1 MQLNITGH
9 NVEITPAMR
18 EFVTAKFSKLE
29 QFFDRIN
36 QVYIVL
42 KVEKVTQIAD
52 ANLHVNGG
60 EIHASAEGQDMYA
73 AVDGLIDKLARQ
85 LTKHKD
91 KLKQHTNCPGPLASA
106 AGYHR
111 RRARGRSG
119 EIMMNNDSALQLSN
133 VLNQECTR
141 SQVHCQ
147 SKKRA
152 LEIISELA
160 AKQLSLPPQ
169 VVFEAI
175 LTREKMGSTGIGNG
189 IAIPHGKLEED
200 TLRAVGVFV
209 QLETPIAFDAI
220 DNQPVD
226 LLFALLVP
234 ADQTKTHLHTL
245 SLVAKRLADKAICR
259 RLRAAQS
266 DEELYEIITEAGSS
280 DDA

>member
-1 MQLNITGH
+1 MT
-9 NVEITPAMR
+9 
-18 EFVTAKFSKLE
+18 
-29 QFFDRIN
+29 
-36 QVYIVL
+36 
-42 KVEKVTQIAD
+42 
-52 ANLHVNGG
+52 
-60 EIHASAEGQDMYA
+60 
-73 AVDGLIDKLARQ
+73 
-85 LTKHKD
+85 
-91 KLKQHTNCPGPLASA
+91 
-106 AGYHR
+106 
-111 RRARGRSG
+111 
-119 EIMMNNDSALQLSN
+119 NNDTTLQLSS
-133 VLNQECTR
+133 VLNRECTR
-141 SQVHCQ
+141 SRVHCQ

-209 QLETPIAFDAI
+209 QLETTI
-220 DNQPVD
+220 DFYSSYYHPVD

-245 SLVAKRLADKAICR
+245 SLVAKRLADKTICR

-266 DEELYEIITEAGSS
+266 DEELYQIITDTEGTPDEA
-280 DDA
+280 

>member
-1 MQLNITGH
+1 MCSTTGH
-9 NVEITPAMR
+9 LYSSR
-18 EFVTAKFSKLE
+18 
-29 QFFDRIN
+29 
-36 QVYIVL
+36 
-42 KVEKVTQIAD
+42 
-52 ANLHVNGG
+52 
-60 EIHASAEGQDMYA
+60 
-73 AVDGLIDKLARQ
+73 LA
-85 LTKHKD
+85 
-91 KLKQHTNCPGPLASA
+91 
-106 AGYHR
+106 
-111 RRARGRSG
+111 
-119 EIMMNNDSALQLSN
+119 EIMPKNETTLQLST

-141 SQVHCQ
+141 AGVHCQ

-160 AKQLSLPPQ
+160 AKQLSLPSQ

-200 TLRAVGVFV
+200 TMRAVGVFV

-245 SLVAKRLADKAICR
+245 SLVAKRLADKTICR

-266 DEELYEIITEAGSS
+266 DQELYKIITDTEGGQDEA
-280 DDA
+280 